1 MHLENMP
8 ANPTLSAIYS
18 DRKQNRGEKR
28 DVKLPRFL
36 GKSQKERPF
45 LPHFVLQF
53 GLASASASEDHS
65 SCVAVKA
72 HSTDLD

>member
-1 MHLENMP
+1 M
-8 ANPTLSAIYS
+8 
-18 DRKQNRGEKR
+18 
-28 DVKLPRFL
+28 KLPRFL

-45 LPHFVLQF
+45 LPHFLLQF

-72 HSTDLD
+72 RLGLEPQDHLGTARDATAMFSQAFVEFPAK